1 MCSMRCASYRCS
13 ADPWPEPA
21 VGGTCVAGNFLMHRQ
36 AALLLYFVRQAAGSS
51 GYFRHNN
58 QDLGTLGKGTRV
70 SLMAI
75 RQWIRMG
82 NGLIWLPAIAVGV
95 LLAGC
100 TSTQKSSVGV
110 VDRNHSGANSAVQRQ
125 PVTSGQY
132 RVQRGDTL
140 YSIAFRFGWDWKAL
154 AARNGI
160 PAPYVIRPGQIIR
173 FDGQPGQTRPTAV
186 ATAPVVTNPRT
197 GSSVSSRP
205 PAPPQQPPV
214 RPQSQPQKT
223 VATAPVSAPNTSIPR
238 SAAGWVWPA
247 NGPLI
252 GRFSS
257 NGSLNKGIDIAGE
270 LGQPVLAASDGSV
283 VYAGS
288 GLRGYGELVII
299 KHSDTYVSA
308 YGHNRRLL
316 VREGQQV
323 KVGQTIAEMGSTG
336 TDRVKLHFEIRRQ
349 GKPVDPLQY
358 LPRR

>member
-1 MCSMRCASYRCS
+1 MSLTAILQRIRIGSVRS
-13 ADPWPEPA
+13 LL
-21 VGGTCVAGNFLMHRQ
+21 GGLVL
-36 AALLLYFVRQAAGSS
+36 AA
-51 GYFRHNN
+51 
-58 QDLGTLGKGTRV
+58 
-70 SLMAI
+70 
-75 RQWIRMG
+75 
-82 NGLIWLPAIAVGV
+82 

-100 TSTQKSSVGV
+100 TTPSGNVQV
-110 VDRNHSGANSAVQRQ
+110 VDRSNNRAAAAPKR
-125 PVTSGQY
+125 PATTTGQY

-140 YSIAFRFGWDWKAL
+140 YSIAFRYGWDWKAL
-154 AARNGI
+154 AARNNI
-160 PAPYVIRPGQIIR
+160 PPPYTIRIGQAIR
-173 FDGQPGQTRPTAV
+173 FDGRAQSKPAV
-186 ATAPVVTNPRT
+186 ATAKPVVAPAKAAVTPAPT
-197 GSSVSSRP
+197 VLASPSPAVQSSVSP
-205 PAPPQQPPV
+205 TPAQTPVQPV
-214 RPQSQPQKT
+214 T
-223 VATAPVSAPNTSIPR
+223 R
-238 SAAGWVWPA
+238 SASGWAWPA
-247 NGPLI
+247 TGPLI

-336 TDRVKLHFEIRRQ
+336 ADRVKLHFEIRRQ

-358 LPRR
+358 LPNR

>member
-1 MCSMRCASYRCS
+1 MSSTAIQLRVRTSIARSLLS
-13 ADPWPEPA
+13 GLVIAA
-21 VGGTCVAGNFLMHRQ
+21 V
-36 AALLLYFVRQAAGSS
+36 
-51 GYFRHNN
+51 
-58 QDLGTLGKGTRV
+58 
-70 SLMAI
+70 
-75 RQWIRMG
+75 
-82 NGLIWLPAIAVGV
+82 
-95 LLAGC
+95 LAGC
-100 TSTQKSSVGV
+100 ASPPPGGVQV
-110 VDRNHSGANSAVQRQ
+110 VDRSRSAMPPPRQ
-125 PVTSGQY
+125 PVTTGQY
-132 RVQRGDTL
+132 VVQRGDTL

-160 PAPYVIRPGQIIR
+160 AAPYLIRVGQVIR
-173 FDGQPGQTRPTAV
+173 FDGRRASPP
-186 ATAPVVTNPRT
+186 PVVTRPPLVRP
-197 GSSVSSRP
+197 SAPVSRP
-205 PAPPQQPPV
+205 PAPVQAPPAQTTRAPITPITV
-214 RPQSQPQKT
+214 TPATTPVQSVK
-223 VATAPVSAPNTSIPR
+223 R
-238 SAAGWVWPA
+238 SASGWAWPS
-247 NGPLI
+247 NGAVI

-316 VREGQQV
+316 VREGQRV
-323 KVGQTIAEMGSTG
+323 KAGQTIAEMGSTG

>member
-1 MCSMRCASYRCS
+1 
-13 ADPWPEPA
+13 
-21 VGGTCVAGNFLMHRQ
+21 
-36 AALLLYFVRQAAGSS
+36 
-51 GYFRHNN
+51 
-58 QDLGTLGKGTRV
+58 
-70 SLMAI
+70 
-75 RQWIRMG
+75 MG
-82 NGLIWLPAIAVGV
+82 NGLTWLPVIAASI

-100 TSTQKSSVGV
+100 SSTSKDGVSV
-110 VDRNHSGANSAVQRQ
+110 VDRNHAGAAATTQRQ

-154 AARNGI
+154 AARNDI

-173 FDGQPGQTRPTAV
+173 FDGQPGQTRPTTV
-186 ATAPVVTNPRT
+186 AAAPATTKPTT
-197 GSSVSSRP
+197 GNSATMRP
-205 PAPPQQPPV
+205 PAQSQQPAV
-214 RPQSQPQKT
+214 RPQPQAQQP
-223 VATAPVSAPNTSIPR
+223 VAAAPVSTASASSTR

-247 NGPLI
+247 NGSLI

>member
-1 MCSMRCASYRCS
+1 M
-13 ADPWPEPA
+13 
-21 VGGTCVAGNFLMHRQ
+21 
-36 AALLLYFVRQAAGSS
+36 
-51 GYFRHNN
+51 
-58 QDLGTLGKGTRV
+58 
-70 SLMAI
+70 SLAI
-75 RQWIRMG
+75 RQRISMG
-82 NGLIWLPAIAVGV
+82 STRGLLSVVAVGL

-100 TSTQKSSVGV
+100 ASSPPGGVQV
-110 VDRNHSGANSAVQRQ
+110 VDRDGRAAAQQRQ
-125 PVTSGQY
+125 PVTTGQY

-154 AARNGI
+154 AARNNI
-160 PAPYVIRPGQIIR
+160 PAPYVIRPGQTIR
-173 FDGQPGQTRPTAV
+173 FDGQSNSAPVRSV
-186 ATAPVVTNPRT
+186 ATAPVVTT
-197 GSSVSSRP
+197 P
-205 PAPPQQPPV
+205 PPKQPTTQPSQPAQNQPTKPVTPPV
-214 RPQSQPQKT
+214 
-223 VATAPVSAPNTSIPR
+223 ATTPATTPTLPVTR
-238 SAAGWVWPA
+238 SATGWAWPA
-247 NGPLI
+247 NGTMI